1 MPEKEGTISI
11 LPVSKMGP
19 QKIVVIPK
27 SIVEIQPKDR
37 VLVVKIDKE
46 ILEFLK
52 EIPKKKKFEWTEYNG
67 RRRF

>member
-1 MPEKEGTISI
+1 MIEKEGVLSI
-11 LPVSKMGP
+11 LPVSKMGA
-19 QKIVVIPK
+19 QKVVVIPK

-37 VLVVKIDKE
+37 VLVVKVDSK

-52 EIPKKKKFEWTEYNG
+52 EIPKKEKYEWVDYKG